1 MTPKDKINKAAWNSF
16 QAAKDEAVRTL
27 TEAIVSK
34 QLKVES
40 SSVDSLFSLM
50 TAAFDAGYQKSSRSL
65 EREINSVLSESSVTH
80 AQEPKTKK
88 K

>member
-40 SSVDSLFSLM
+40 SSVDSLLSLM
-50 TAAFDAGYQKSSRSL
+50 TAAFDAGYQKSSRSFD
-65 EREINSVLSESSVTH
+65 REINSVLSESSVTQ
-80 AQEPKTKK
+80 APEPKTKK

>member
-50 TAAFDAGYQKSSRSL
+50 TAAFDAGYQKSSRSF
-65 EREINSVLSESSVTH
+65 EREINSVLSESVAPP